1 MTGRILIVDP
11 LPTNRIVLRVKLAA
25 AFYEVMQASCG
36 VAALQTIEC
45 DVPDLVIASADLPDM
60 TARAFCQK
68 LRNLPSAKRMP
79 VILVHSDLSQAE
91 RLEALEYGADDV
103 LTRPIDELV
112 LLARLRSLLR
122 ARDAEMELAL
132 RDDTRRALGL
142 AEDAAPFTHPARVA
156 FVPIEADG
164 QIEALL
170 ARLRQNLPD
179 RLDIVPPQEALRDD
193 GSVPDVFVITE
204 HGTRPGEGLSL
215 LSQLRANTKTRNSA
229 LIYIAAPHQR
239 REAASALDMGAS
251 DLMAS
256 GIEADELAVRLRKQ
270 ITRKRVSDRLRADMR
285 DGIRAAVVDPLTGLY
300 NRRYAL
306 PHLARIAQRAADR
319 GRPYAILLADID
331 HFKRVNDSL
340 GHNVGDQVLRDVAQ
354 RLQNNL
360 RAADMIARIGGE
372 EFLVVMPDA
381 TGDAARHTADR
392 LCRVLEDNPI
402 QLSDGKTVP
411 ITVSI
416 GVCVAAAHADTQP
429 EDLLVDADRALYAA
443 KDQGRNTFVMA
454 DTVTL
459 LPQPEGQ
466 KRNPAG
472 IAAALRKSFSR

>member
-1 MTGRILIVDP
+1 MTGRILIVDS
-11 LPTNRIVLRVKLAA
+11 LPTNRIVLRVKLAS
-25 AFYEVMQASCG
+25 AFYEVTQAVSG
-36 VAALQTIEC
+36 TAALDIIAR

-60 TARAFCQK
+60 GPRAFCQK
-68 LRNLPSAKRMP
+68 LRAMPSAARMP

-91 RLEALEYGADDV
+91 RLQSLESGADDV

-122 ARDAEMELAL
+122 ARDAEAELAL

-142 AEDAAPFTHPARVA
+142 GEEAATFTRAARVA
-156 FVPIEADG
+156 FVPTENEDAIAE
-164 QIEALL
+164 LL
-170 ARLRQNLPD
+170 PKLRTHLPD
-179 RLDIVPPQEALRDD
+179 RLDIVPLQEALLIE
-193 GSVPDVFVITE
+193 GPTPDVFVITE
-204 HGTRPGEGLSL
+204 HSTDPGEGLSL
-215 LSQLRANTKTRNSA
+215 LSQLRASTKTRNSA
-229 LIYIAAPHQR
+229 LIYVAAPHQR

-256 GIEADELAVRLRKQ
+256 GIQPDELAVRLRKQ
-270 ITRKRVSDRLRADMR
+270 IARKRMSDRLRSDMR

-331 HFKRVNDSL
+331 HFKRVNDNL
-340 GHNVGDQVLRDVAQ
+340 GHNVGDQVLREVAQ

-381 TGDAARHTADR
+381 TADAARHTAER
-392 LCRVLEDNPI
+392 LCRMLEANPI
-402 QLSDGKTVP
+402 ALQDAQSVP
-411 ITVSI
+411 ITLSI
-416 GVCVAAAHADTQP
+416 GVCVADPHAQPHP
-429 EDLLVDADRALYAA
+429 EDLLVTADRALYAA
-443 KDQGRNTFVMA
+443 KDQGRNTVVMA
-454 DTVTL
+454 DTVTV
-459 LPQPEGQ
+459 LPKPAPDNHAPGPAPVVR
-466 KRNPAG
+466 RNSLG
-472 IAAALRKSFSR
+472 